1 MSKKYINNID
11 LDDDDDDDISEE
23 DLEKELENKSIN
35 NNILE
40 KKDLPENFGS
50 KWTDLDKR
58 ALISMLKEITNK
70 DLDTNICKI
79 AEKLKRS
86 QGGVKGEIKKIIMDK
101 YLQGESAEDIANTL
115 NILYRNVKS
124 IIRIY
129 LDKDADNEIIN
140 LSKEN
145 KLLKLKIENIE
156 LRKHL
161 KNLI

>member
-1 MSKKYINNID
+1 MSDSNI
-11 LDDDDDDDISEE
+11 
-23 DLEKELENKSIN
+23 
-35 NNILE
+35 
-40 KKDLPENFGS
+40 KKDLPENFGN
-50 KWTDLDKR
+50 KWTDQDKR
-58 ALISMLKEITNK
+58 ILISMLKDIVNK
-70 DLDTNICKI
+70 DLDMNICKI
-79 AEKLKRS
+79 AHTLKRTE
-86 QGGVKGEIKKIIMDK
+86 GGVKGEIKKIIMDK

-129 LDKDADNEIIN
+129 LDKDADNEINN

-161 KNLI
+161 KNLV

>member
-1 MSKKYINNID
+1 V
-11 LDDDDDDDISEE
+11 SEE
-23 DLEKELENKSIN
+23 DLEKELESMSDS
-35 NNILE
+35 NI
-40 KKDLPENFGS
+40 KKDLPENFGN
-50 KWTDLDKR
+50 KWTDQDKR
-58 ALISMLKEITNK
+58 ILISMLKDIVNK
-70 DLDTNICKI
+70 DLDMNICKI
-79 AEKLKRS
+79 AHTLKRTE
-86 QGGVKGEIKKIIMDK
+86 GGVKGEIKKIIMDK

-129 LDKDADNEIIN
+129 LDKDADNEINN

-161 KNLI
+161 KNLV

>member
-1 MSKKYINNID
+1 MMSIVMNINKEID
-11 LDDDDDDDISEE
+11 DEVSEE
-23 DLEKELENKSIN
+23 DLEKELETISQN
-35 NNILE
+35 NNSIE
-40 KKDLPENFGS
+40 KPENFGN
-50 KWTDLDKR
+50 KWTDQDKR
-58 ALISMLKEITNK
+58 ILVSMLKDITNK

-79 AEKLKRS
+79 AQTLKRTE
-86 QGGVKGEIKKIIMDK
+86 GGVKGEIKKIIMDK

-124 IIRIY
+124 IIKIY
-129 LDKDADNEIIN
+129 LDKDADNEINN

-161 KNLI
+161 KNLV